1 MKGDFSN
8 MPIDRNDSGRK
19 YSILLV
25 ILILFHVI
33 SNLIIVTADNTPLLW
48 DGGDYFYKSLKYYD
62 VFKNPG
68 PDFVSRFNDV
78 SHYRPPLLMLTSLP
92 LYAVFGRSVDT
103 AIMTNTLYL
112 IILVLSV
119 YGIGRRLHSD
129 KAGFLSAVIV
139 MLFPIV
145 FGLSRSYWQ
154 DFPVT
159 AMASLSV
166 YLLLRT
172 DYFRD
177 RKYSLLF
184 GISLGLG
191 MLSKWIHFV
200 FLTGPFLYILWLSL
214 KQGVKIPVRNA
225 AYAILA
231 GAAVASFWYIPNGL
245 HVATNLL
252 GLSVGVTGEEA
263 TTFQNLGESF
273 GPTGI
278 FNIRS
283 FTYYPAKLVNDQ
295 ISFFFAVVFTVFAV
309 SLLKRHRD
317 KNLWMLILWVIVP
330 IIAFT
335 LIKNKTPRN
344 TVAILPAIS
353 LMISFGIMN
362 MKSPAARKAAAGFIL
377 IFGFFQYAVNSYVKL
392 PVPERLALKTSLG
405 DVVFLD
411 QYEKNPSHAIFHP
424 NKGDWKADEIL
435 DMINADRGDKEDVSI
450 VLLPRDAFTW
460 MSMEYTSYFKEMPF
474 TFIGAV
480 NSPEAVLEA
489 DYVLVK
495 KGGFVAPWFL
505 MRNIH
510 ASLDLMED
518 HGDKFTLLTSVVL
531 PEERTTLPLYDVAST
546 RMGRKSGVVFSEK
559 LQVIDYSVSEEP
571 EGTGKKFTVE
581 ATVKGI
587 KDIDADMT
595 ALFNITNK
603 KMETLLRKGVK
614 PLPPISG
621 LKAGEGRAIK
631 ATVTVPPDIAK
642 DFFGLEL
649 GFLDASGNKP
659 LTYAPE
665 YMIYR
670 RNVINHE

>member
-1 MKGDFSN
+1 
-8 MPIDRNDSGRK
+8 MPIDQKDGGRK
-19 YSILLV
+19 YSVLLA
-25 ILILFHVI
+25 ILILFHVT

-62 VFKNPG
+62 VFRNFDSG
-68 PDFVSRFNDV
+68 FFSRFNDV

-119 YGIGRRLHSD
+119 YGLGRRLYSNEV
-129 KAGFLSAVIV
+129 GFLSAVLV
-139 MLFPIV
+139 MFFPII

-159 AMASLSV
+159 AMVSLSV

-172 DYFRD
+172 DYFRC

-191 MLSKWIHFV
+191 MLTKWIHFV
-200 FLTGPFLYILWLSL
+200 FLTGPFLYILFLSL
-214 KQGVKIPVRNA
+214 KQDVKNSAKNA

-231 GAAVASFWYIPNGL
+231 GAAVAAFWYIPNGA

-252 GLSVGVTGEEA
+252 GLSVGATGEEA

-278 FNIRS
+278 FNVRS

-309 SLLKRHRD
+309 LLLKRHRD
-317 KNLWMLILWVIVP
+317 RNLWMLILWIVVP
-330 IIAFT
+330 VVAFT

-353 LMISFGIMN
+353 LMIALGIMN
-362 MKSPAARKAAAGFIL
+362 MKSPTARRAAAGFIL
-377 IFGFFQYAVNSYVKL
+377 LFGFFQYAVNSYVKL
-392 PVPERLALKTSLG
+392 PIPERLALKTSLG
-405 DVVFLD
+405 DVVFFE
-411 QYEKNPSHAIFHP
+411 QYDKNPSHAIFRA

-435 DMINADRGDKEDVSI
+435 DTINADRGDKKGVSI

-460 MSMEYTSYFKEMPF
+460 MSMEYTSYFKGMPF

-480 NSPEAVLEA
+480 NTPDAVLKA

-505 MRNIH
+505 MKNIH
-510 ASLDLMED
+510 ASLDLMEE

-531 PEERTTLPLYDVAST
+531 PEERTTLPVYDVTST
-546 RMGRKSGVVFSEK
+546 RKGRKSGVVLSEK
-559 LQVIDYSVSEEP
+559 LQVVDYFFSEEP
-571 EGTGKKFTVE
+571 EGKGKKFTVE
-581 ATVKGI
+581 ATVKGV
-587 KDIDADMT
+587 KDLDGDMT
-595 ALFNITNK
+595 AIFNVANK
-603 KMETLLRKGVK
+603 KMETLLKKGVK
-614 PLPPISG
+614 ASPPISG
-621 LKAGEGRAIK
+621 LKAGEERVIK
-631 ATVTVPPDIAK
+631 ASVIVPPDIAK
-642 DFFGLEL
+642 DFFSLEI
-649 GFLDASGNKP
+649 GFLDTSDNKP

-665 YMIYR
+665 YMIYKR
-670 RNVINHE
+670 TDESF